1 METLGASGVTVLF
14 ANGHPVWGLPGRAA
28 VEGDRNLLFVAC
40 LSLLDFN
47 SGRTRVHLQDGKTS
61 VQ

>member
-28 VEGDRNLLFVAC
+28 VEGDRNLSFVAFE
-40 LSLLDFN
+40 LAGF
-47 SGRTRVHLQDGKTS
+47 
-61 VQ
+61 